1 MGWGRRR
8 NGEQHNVYLCV
19 CLLPQKT
26 VIIAVHYL
34 LIQTQKHILYP
45 LGDVQICVICGSVTE
60 ATVYKIWIYDSLNT
74 ICFCNARTIPS
85 ICWWNTQRS
94 DMWPLQFFV
103 KLPTFLSYYPSPSL
117 FPLYY
122 RGLYSMKGHHSD
134 RPLTTH
140 YS

>member
-1 MGWGRRR
+1 M
-8 NGEQHNVYLCV
+8 CV
-19 CLLPQKT
+19 CVFFLHQKKA

-45 LGDVQICVICGSVTE
+45 LGDGCKCVSEVQICVFCGSVTE

-74 ICFCNARTIPS
+74 ICFRNARTIPF
-85 ICWWNTQRS
+85 ICGWNTQRS
-94 DMWPLQFFV
+94 DMGPFQFFG

-122 RGLYSMKGHHSD
+122 RVLYSMKGHHSD
-134 RPLTTH
+134 RLLTTH